1 MRSALVAIL
10 AAAAALVAASMI
22 GVAAAEAP
30 TATAPVRTV
39 SVVGVASVPI
49 PQAAPAAEA
58 DAVYRQGMA
67 AALGDAQGKAEFLA
81 GKAGVTLGAV
91 QSIAEDGGSI
101 SCRAEEAE
109 AYAEYEGEQPDFG
122 SGVAV
127 RAVAPE
133 AAARGAAKPA
143 VKKARKKRPTRRP
156 TAKQAT
162 AGSCKL
168 EAQVS
173 LTYAID

>member
-1 MRSALVAIL
+1 MAIL
-10 AAAAALVAASMI
+10 AAAVALVAASMI

-30 TATAPVRTV
+30 TATVPVRTV
-39 SVVGVASVPI
+39 SVAGVASVPI
-49 PQAAPAAEA
+49 PQAAPQAEA

-91 QSIAEDGGSI
+91 QSITEDGGSI

-122 SGVAV
+122 SGLAVAS
-127 RAVAPE
+127 VAPE
-133 AAARGAAKPA
+133 AAARTGAAKPA
-143 VKKARKKRPTRRP
+143 VKKARKKRPKKRP
-156 TAKQAT
+156 MAKKAT